1 MSTTAAAAYFSTAIT
16 RSWRRLWDI
25 GFYGRRACRSGWVA
39 VVHDPEARGML
50 VPGAPLPLML
60 AALRCNRPAAA
71 VELQLK
77 KAEVQSVRYRL
88 DMASGKDMASA

>member
-1 MSTTAAAAYFSTAIT
+1 
-16 RSWRRLWDI
+16 
-25 GFYGRRACRSGWVA
+25 
-39 VVHDPEARGML
+39 
-50 VPGAPLPLML
+50 ML